1 MIWMPSSIDRVA
13 RSHSGSTSTSP
24 VPSAAIAFSSWG
36 RPIVLV
42 PEAFSWYS
50 ATDRMVW
57 PLAPLAHRVVDPW
70 PVQFNG
76 RDLIFYHF
84 CINALN
90 GAAGGAGGTRG
101 PVPWEMGS
109 AAGPS
114 H

>member
-1 MIWMPSSIDRVA
+1 GVPPGVAAVQRNAPHRRQRRRGGQLLGWRRGRTTMMPDRNLLKCRV
-13 RSHSGSTSTSP
+13 R
-24 VPSAAIAFSSWG
+24 
-36 RPIVLV
+36 L
-42 PEAFSWYS
+42 

-57 PLAPLAHRVVDPW
+57 PLAPFAHRVVDPW

-109 AAGPS
+109 
-114 H
+114 